1 MLYRVWS
8 KVLAFAVVCSLPL
21 SVFAH
26 HAEYEGERPKVA
38 LVLAGGGAKGAA
50 HVGVLKALEEMQI
63 PVDIITGTSMGA
75 YFGGLYAT
83 GMSADE
89 VESFIYSVDWKKGY
103 EDRVERSQRRVRD
116 KEIEERYQIKTDL
129 GLNKRGVEGSTG
141 VVQGQN
147 MLAIL
152 RETTGNLGYFSSFDD
167 LAIRYRSVATDILKL
182 EPVVIENGYLVD
194 AMMASMSVP
203 GALPPYELYG
213 QMLVDGGVTNN
224 MPVELARE
232 LGADVIIAVDISTN
246 YKTREDFK
254 GIFVVVDQLSNYMVR
269 RSTSDQASKLTD
281 DDFYM
286 RPNVGEMETTEFGKM
301 PEAYQEG
308 YKLAISYSDELDHLK
323 LHGADYQR
331 YIDGKQEARS
341 KLRYGDL
348 QIIDSFRIINNTHYH
363 YDVLAETLA
372 LESGRKYTTQELE
385 DKVSS
390 LYALDRFEKVTYEYQ
405 DSYLADKTVVEFEVD
420 EKRWGPNY
428 ADFRFFLE
436 DDFTTESQYS
446 LGATLNFSGLSEY
459 GAELRTNLEL
469 GTDKLIEAVWYA
481 PSRGNRK
488 VFYEAKVL
496 YSNEKRLFP
505 IEGIESSGLD
515 TLNSSAPMT
524 YRKTEGEISAGY
536 QNTLWQEFKIGAR
549 YIDGKNELGYHNAFD
564 PFNYQRVAGF
574 ARYRVDSLDSY
585 SLPTKGN
592 YIHIEYQVSH
602 DTNDHVPDVILDE
615 EIPADTSYEFAA
627 RGMKALTFDERHTVV
642 GNIDFS
648 FFDSKNATFPVDPQT
663 LGGFLNLSGI
673 PRNSLIGGNKFFSS
687 FIYRY
692 RWFDNDF
699 GLFSSPFYVG
709 GSIEYGGVWTDP
721 DLNASDIPMYGAGSV
736 FAGVDSPIGPIILSY
751 GRTEQSFESFYLI
764 IGTTFD

>member
-1 MLYRVWS
+1 MLSLAWR
-8 KVLAFAVVCSLPL
+8 KVLAFAVVCTLPL
-21 SVFAH
+21 SVYAH
-26 HAEYEGERPKVA
+26 HADYEGERPKVA

-89 VESFIYSVDWKKGY
+89 VESFIYSVDWNSGY

-116 KEIEERYQIKTDL
+116 KEIEERYQIHTDL
-129 GLNKRGVEGSTG
+129 GLKKNGVESSTG

-152 RETTGNLGYFSSFDD
+152 RETTGNLGYMSSFDD
-167 LAIRYRSVATDILKL
+167 LAIRYRAVATDILNL
-182 EPVVIENGYLVD
+182 EPVVLENGYLVD

-224 MPVELARE
+224 MPVDLARE

-246 YKTREDFK
+246 YKTREEFT
-254 GIFVVVDQLSNYMVR
+254 GLFVVADQLSNYIVR
-269 RSTSDQASKLTD
+269 RTTAEQVSKLSD
-281 DDFYM
+281 NDYYM
-286 RPNVGEMETTEFGKM
+286 RPDVGEMETTEFDKM

-308 YKLAISYSDELDHLK
+308 YALAKSYSDELSHLK
-323 LHGADYQR
+323 LHGAEYQR
-331 YIDGKQEARS
+331 YIDGKQAARDE
-341 KLRYGDL
+341 LNYGDL
-348 QIIDSFRIINNTHYH
+348 QTIDSFRIINNTHYH

-372 LESGRKYTTQELE
+372 LEPGRKYSTQELE

-390 LYALDRFEKVTYEYQ
+390 LYALDRFEKITYEYQ

-428 ADFRFFLE
+428 VDFRFYLE

-446 LGATLNFSGLSEY
+446 LGTTLNFTGLSKY

-469 GTDKLIEAVWYA
+469 GTDKLIEATWYS

-488 VFYEAKVL
+488 VFHEITAS

-505 IEGIESSGLD
+505 VEGIETPGLD

-524 YRKTEGEISAGY
+524 YRKFNGEVAVGY

-549 YIDGKNELGYHNAFD
+549 YVDGKNELGYHNAFN
-564 PFNYQRVAGF
+564 PFKYQRVLGF
-574 ARYRVDSLDSY
+574 ASYRVDSLDSF

-592 YIHIEYQVSH
+592 YIHIEYEVSH
-602 DTNDHVPDVILDE
+602 DSNEHVPDEIVNE
-615 EIPADTSYEFAA
+615 EIPDDTSYQLSAK
-627 RGMKALTFDERHTVV
+627 GLKAFTFNQRHTIV
-642 GNIDFS
+642 GNLDFS
-648 FFDSKNATFPVDPQT
+648 LFKSKNETYAVDPKN

-673 PRNSLIGGNKFFSS
+673 PRNSIVGSNKFFSS
-687 FIYRY
+687 LVYRY

-709 GSIEYGGVWTDP
+709 GSIEYGGVWSDA
-721 DLNASDIPMYGAGSV
+721 DLAPSDIPLYGAGSV

-751 GRTEQSFESFYLI
+751 GRTEQNYNSFYLI
-764 IGTTFD
+764 IGTTFN